1 MFASRRPVLRWVSCV
16 LMLIA
21 AVHIIHGAPDA
32 ARVQLRP
39 GAVKNLRP
47 GTLLVASRDL
57 PDPNFTDTVVVL
69 AQFSEKDGAMG
80 LIVNRQTSVPLSRV
94 VPDLKGRADMSVFL
108 GGPVSADSVLALAR
122 SARPI
127 ADSQHIADDVYLVT
141 SAESL
146 EAQLQAGE
154 GREHVRIYLGYCG
167 WAPGQLER
175 ETIAGGWH
183 VLPPDPAVVFDADP
197 DSVWER
203 ELKKSEGLMARLP
216 IPTRPVAPLA
226 N

>member
-1 MFASRRPVLRWVSCV
+1 M
-16 LMLIA
+16 
-21 AVHIIHGAPDA
+21 
-32 ARVQLRP
+32 
-39 GAVKNLRP
+39 KNLRP

-57 PDPNFTDTVVVL
+57 PDPNFIDTVVVL

-94 VPDLKGRADMSVFL
+94 VPNLKSRGDMSVFL
-108 GGPVSADSVLALAR
+108 GGPVSADSVVALAR
-122 SARPI
+122 SAHPI
-127 ADSQHIADDVYLVT
+127 ADSQHIAADMYLVT

-154 GREHVRIYLGYCG
+154 GREHVQDLSGLLRVGARAARTRDDR
-167 WAPGQLER
+167 WRMAR
-175 ETIAGGWH
+175 

-203 ELKKSEGLMARLP
+203 ELKKSEGLMAWLS
-216 IPTRPVAPLA
+216 IPTRPVVPSA